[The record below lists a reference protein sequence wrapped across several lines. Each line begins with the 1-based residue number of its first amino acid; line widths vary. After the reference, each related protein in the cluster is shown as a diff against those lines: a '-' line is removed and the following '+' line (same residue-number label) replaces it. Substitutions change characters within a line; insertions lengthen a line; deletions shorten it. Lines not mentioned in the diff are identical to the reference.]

1 MKFPKESQEL
11 DVIETGLFMA
21 FRGRVGSGVKP
32 ESPLGLAFVFQ
43 ESGKE
48 IPNAVEKAHRSTLGM
63 L

>member
-1 MKFPKESQEL
+1 
-11 DVIETGLFMA
+11 MA